1 MSWANFFHERPQSGL
16 LHGWNEVVV
25 QATLAEQGV
34 CPPLGGA
41 GFEMLIESESLAG
54 GAEQRQKAVGLLY
67 RGVSWRSQKYGPSR
81 ATRAPDGVVREP
93 LVWLGLPDPVAL
105 LQMFSSVEFFRPRS
119 VRVRWLSVSGEQKD
133 NSSSLLMNCIRDQLL
148 WMQPDRMP
156 STWRRLVRKR
166 LCDSSTIILI

>member
-119 VRVRWLSVSGEQKD
+119 FRVRCLSVSGEQKD
-133 NSSSLLMNCIRDQLL
+133 NSSSLLMNCILFYLFARRDRPQR
-148 WMQPDRMP
+148 QTESDICT
-156 STWRRLVRKR
+156 SVEA
-166 LCDSSTIILI
+166 D

>member
-1 MSWANFFHERPQSGL
+1 MSWANFFHERPQSSF

-25 QATLAEQGV
+25 QATPAEQGV

-93 LVWLGLPDPVAL
+93 LGWAAGPGGVTPNVQLGGIFPAEVRSSPLP
-105 LQMFSSVEFFRPRS
+105 E
-119 VRVRWLSVSGEQKD
+119 
-133 NSSSLLMNCIRDQLL
+133 
-148 WMQPDRMP
+148 
-156 STWRRLVRKR
+156 RKR
-166 LCDSSTIILI
+166 RAKR